1 MGADI
6 TAAITASGLCR
17 SEQTRLLADIGT
29 NGEMALWHGGSLR
42 CCSTAAGPA
51 FEGAGLSMG
60 MQGADGAVDHL
71 RVEDGALAAHVIGGG
86 EPKGICGSGVV
97 DAVACLLELELLDE
111 TGYLEDDPAVLCGAV
126 SLTQKDVRMI
136 QLAKSAV
143 CAGMRTLAHH
153 AGLRWDEVA
162 ELIVAGGFGSYLN
175 LESAGKI
182 GLIPEEMTGRTRAV
196 GNASLDGAAMMLL
209 DTALRSESEK
219 MALGAETV
227 DLSTDPVFMES
238 YTEGMFF

>member
-1 MGADI
+1 M
-6 TAAITASGLCR
+6 
-17 SEQTRLLADIGT
+17 
-29 NGEMALWHGGSLR
+29 
-42 CCSTAAGPA
+42 
-51 FEGAGLSMG
+51 
-60 MQGADGAVDHL
+60 
-71 RVEDGALAAHVIGGG
+71 
-86 EPKGICGSGVV
+86 
-97 DAVACLLELELLDE
+97 
-111 TGYLEDDPAVLCGAV
+111 
-126 SLTQKDVRMI
+126 
-136 QLAKSAV
+136 
-143 CAGMRTLAHH
+143 
-153 AGLRWDEVA
+153 
-162 ELIVAGGFGSYLN
+162 AGGFGSYLN

>member
-1 MGADI
+1 MSFAVVVSDI
-6 TAAITASGLCR
+6 APLYTKPEPLC
-17 SEQTRLLADIGT
+17 ELAD
-29 NGEMALWHGGSLR
+29 EALYGMVLEVLAREGMYCRVRTHYRYEGWTPAR
-42 CCSTAAGPA
+42 C
-51 FEGAGLSMG
+51 L
-60 MQGADGAVDHL
+60 L
-71 RVEDGALAAHVIGGG
+71 EDGALAAHVIGGG
-86 EPKGICGSGVV
+86 EPKGICGSGGV
-97 DAVACLLELELLDE
+97 DAAACLLELELLDE